1 MQGAPRA
8 DGVRVHEAAGDRV
21 LGGGEV
27 PGRAWWRAL
36 CLKVQAEAGQRGGDC
51 VADDGV
57 GDDGAGDDGARDA
70 GAGGDRAI
78 EPEGLAL
85 DDQHGARYLRRGGDK
100 CQRGSGLG
108 VCRARR
114 YAQRRVAQKRA
125 AGLLLTSVGLAR
137 LQGGTAKGGQGE
149 APKAC
154 GRRRAEEGLCW
165 RRRREPTY
173 AHNRVPASPSAQQHI
188 GRRMKACARMRW
200 VLSVGRAG
208 AVQGGQG

>member
-1 MQGAPRA
+1 METVSPTTVSETMAPVTVA
-8 DGVRVHEAAGDRV
+8 PETLVPEEIAQSNPKA
-21 LGGGEV
+21 LGLTISMASV
-27 PGRAWWRAL
+27 
-36 CLKVQAEAGQRGGDC
+36 
-51 VADDGV
+51 
-57 GDDGAGDDGARDA
+57 
-70 GAGGDRAI
+70 
-78 EPEGLAL
+78 
-85 DDQHGARYLRRGGDK
+85 RYLRRGGNK

>member
-1 MQGAPRA
+1 MISSKVCNPDYKILITQLLANNERTQQSN
-8 DGVRVHEAAGDRV
+8 AGSPASR
-21 LGGGEV
+21 
-27 PGRAWWRAL
+27 WRS
-36 CLKVQAEAGQRGGDC
+36 GTRGGRRPS
-51 VADDGV
+51 ARR
-57 GDDGAGDDGARDA
+57 RDA

-154 GRRRAEEGLCW
+154 GRRRVEEGLCW
-165 RRRREPTY
+165 RRRREP
-173 AHNRVPASPSAQQHI
+173 
-188 GRRMKACARMRW
+188 
-200 VLSVGRAG
+200 
-208 AVQGGQG
+208 